1 MTDGR
6 KFGKVKHWNAN
17 SAYGFIA
24 EDGCSKQHFFHV
36 RDIVT
41 PGVDD
46 LHLGQRVHFELGINK
61 RNGKPQAVGVELVE
75 PILDDKRA
83 IAEMA
88 LVRAGEGE

>member
-46 LHLGQRVHFELGINK
+46 VPLGQGVEFELGINK
-61 RNGKPQAVGVELVE
+61 RNGKPQAVSVELVE
-75 PILDDKRA
+75 PILDDRRA

-88 LVRAGEGE
+88 FLRTGEE

>member
-1 MTDGR
+1 MTDER

-46 LHLGQRVHFELGINK
+46 LLLARALSLGLASTSATASRRQLASR
-61 RNGKPQAVGVELVE
+61 
-75 PILDDKRA
+75 
-83 IAEMA
+83 
-88 LVRAGEGE
+88 

>member
-46 LHLGQRVHFELGINK
+46 LPPGQCVEFELGINK
-61 RNGKPQAVGVELVE
+61 RNGKPQAISVALVE
-75 PILDDKRA
+75 PILDDRRE

-88 LVRAGEGE
+88 FLRSDGD

>member
-24 EDGCSKQHFFHV
+24 EDGCSRQYFFHV
-36 RDIVT
+36 RGIVT

-46 LHLGQRVHFELGINK
+46 LPLGQSVEFQLGINK
-61 RNGKPQAVGVELVE
+61 RNGKPQAINVELVE
-75 PILDDKRA
+75 PILGDRRS

-88 LVRAGEGE
+88 FLRAGEE

>member
-1 MTDGR
+1 MTDER

-24 EDGCSKQHFFHV
+24 EDGCSRQHFFHV

-46 LHLGQRVHFELGINK
+46 LPLGQRVQFELGTNK
-61 RNGKPQAVGVELVE
+61 RNSKPQAVSVALIE
-75 PILDDKRA
+75 PILDNKRA
-83 IAEMA
+83 IAETA
-88 LVRAGEGE
+88 SLRADEE

>member
-1 MTDGR
+1 MTEER

-24 EDGCSKQHFFHV
+24 EDGWSKQHFFHI
-36 RDIVT
+36 RDVVS

-46 LHLGQRVHFELGINK
+46 LPLGQNVEFELGINK
-61 RNGKPQAVGVELVE
+61 RNGKPQAVSVALVE
-75 PILDDKRA
+75 PILNNRRE

-88 LVRAGEGE
+88 FLRTGEE